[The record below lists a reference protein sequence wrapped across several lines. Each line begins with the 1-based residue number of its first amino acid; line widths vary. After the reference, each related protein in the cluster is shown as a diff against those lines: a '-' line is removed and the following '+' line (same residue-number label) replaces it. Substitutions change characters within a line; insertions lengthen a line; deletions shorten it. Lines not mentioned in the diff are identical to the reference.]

1 MTRIMVIDDEE
12 LLGDSLKNLLIKRGY
27 DTESFTNPVAAMNVL
42 QKQAFDIVLTDFK
55 MPNVDGLEMIDRIRE
70 LRPKAKIIL
79 MTAFASIPMAVEAMK
94 RGAGEYIAKP
104 FEIEEL
110 ELKLKELGGKRKTR
124 AKGKLPSGFE
134 LLGESPAMRKLR
146 SEIRKIGKANATV
159 LIRGESGVGKELVA
173 RQLHFHS
180 HRAHEPFL
188 AINMAAIP
196 ETLMESELFGYKKG
210 GFTGA
215 DTDYL
220 GKFAASNQGT
230 LFMDEISEMPLNFQ
244 AKLLRVLQDFMILP
258 IGSNEPI
265 QVDCRVLAATNQD
278 LFGMCQAGG
287 FREDLYYRLNTL
299 EISVPPLRDRLE
311 DLPILVQHFLEKHST
326 EETKVDQEYLG
337 ILAAYHWPG
346 NVREL
351 ENIVHRCVILGESQE
366 LDKFDLPQQISGLTP
381 RKDTPLSDI
390 AFRQLREGK
399 SLSDL
404 EREIILKA
412 ISESDGN
419 KTSAAKILK
428 ITRRKL
434 YSRLEKHG
442 IEI

>member
-1 MTRIMVIDDEE
+1 MTRIDDEQ
-12 LLGDSLKNLLIKRGY
+12 LLGESLKNLLNKRGY
-27 DTESFTNPVAAMNVL
+27 DTESFTNPVTAMNVL
-42 QKQAFDIVLTDFK
+42 QKSPFDIVITDFK

-70 LRPKAKIIL
+70 LRPEAKIIL
-79 MTAFASIPMAVEAMK
+79 MTAYASIPMAVDAMK

-110 ELKLKELGGKRKTR
+110 ELKLKELGGKRKAR
-124 AKGKLPSGFE
+124 KKGKIPSGYD
-134 LLGESPAMRKLR
+134 LLGESQPMRKLR
-146 SEIRKIGKANATV
+146 EQIRKIGKSDATV
-159 LIRGESGVGKELVA
+159 LIHGESGVGKELVA
-173 RQLHFHS
+173 RQLHFQS
-180 HRAHEPFL
+180 QRSPEPFL

-196 ETLMESELFGYKKG
+196 ENLIESELFGYRKG

-215 DTDYL
+215 DNDYP
-220 GKFAASNQGT
+220 GKFLASNQGT

-244 AKLLRVLQDFMILP
+244 AKLLRVLQDFTILP
-258 IGSNEPI
+258 IGSNQSI
-265 QVDCRVLAATNQD
+265 RVDCRVLAATNRD
-278 LFGMCQAGG
+278 VLKICEEGR

-299 EISVPPLRDRLE
+299 EIHVPALRDRLE
-311 DLPILVQHFLEKHST
+311 DLPILVKHFLEKHST
-326 EETKVDQEYLG
+326 EEMKVTEDFLNVLG
-337 ILAAYHWPG
+337 AYHWLG

-351 ENIVHRCVILGESQE
+351 ENIVHRCVILGDTRE
-366 LDKFDLPQQISGLTP
+366 LDIYDLPQQISGLTP
-381 RKDTPLSDI
+381 KKDTPLSDI

-419 KTSAAKILK
+419 KTNAAKILK

-434 YSRLEKHG
+434 YSRLDKHG